1 MTCILTCIFVYF
13 CDILCRFLMYLILSI
28 KRRKPQFSLIFQQ
41 KSRFYKWQGQKDL
54 NPRHAGLEISIHSL
68 FIAVY
73 RLLGGTLGA
82 HIVFY
87 KKNVLLKP
95 LIPYTFFCIF
105 YTYNLLC
112 VHHKI
117 KQNFCKS
124 SPQIG
129 LVHSTNL
136 FFKFAQF
143 TLTIENAQ

>member
-1 MTCILTCIFVYF
+1 MAGAEGLAVCFALLWLA
-13 CDILCRFLMYLILSI
+13 DRCRATVPGSPLVAKNSPPDCFLNAQTLSGSSPYQ
-28 KRRKPQFSLIFQQ
+28 K
-41 KSRFYKWQGQKDL
+41 KSRTSATLSFWQGQKDL
-54 NPRHAGLEISIHSL
+54 NPRHAVLEISIHSL

-73 RLLGGTLGA
+73 RLLGGTMGA

-124 SPQIG
+124 SA
-129 LVHSTNL
+129 
-136 FFKFAQF
+136 K
-143 TLTIENAQ
+143 